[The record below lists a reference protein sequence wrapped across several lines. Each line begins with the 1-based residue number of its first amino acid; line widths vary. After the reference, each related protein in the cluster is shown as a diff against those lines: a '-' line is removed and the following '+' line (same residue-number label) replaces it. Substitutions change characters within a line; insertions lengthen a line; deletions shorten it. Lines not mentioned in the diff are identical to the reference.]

1 MAKDATLSTLIDAG
15 VKEAV
20 TRFCRE
26 RGLKLRYLIE
36 AALVEQLEDAAD
48 LEAYH
53 SRQHEQKISLA
64 KAVNKI
70 KKKRGK

>member
-1 MAKDATLSTLIDAG
+1 MAKDATLSTLIDAD

-20 TRFCRE
+20 TQFCKE

-36 AALVEQLEDAAD
+36 EALVEQLEDAID

-53 SRQHEQKISLA
+53 ARRHEETIPFAKILSRR
-64 KAVNKI
+64 
-70 KKKRGK
+70 KKKNR